1 MKIALCL
8 FGQPRYIS
16 NSKIFEHHQKA
27 IYSQGD
33 VDVFAH
39 CWFDENKD
47 VFDQS
52 DWSYS
57 ENLIVDKNTIEI
69 IEERYKPK
77 RKIIE
82 PQRDFTPSSSVKN
95 IVNGLNDQ
103 RFNNDKNIFNIYSQ
117 LYSIH
122 KSVELFQEY
131 CKDNSKKYDFLVLT
145 RYDVM
150 IWSFPVL
157 EKMEKNKYYIGGF
170 DNVGGS
176 YPGFNDYVHILDP
189 VFSDSCKCFEHIEN
203 VLKECDSLCIEEI
216 KQIFL
221 AKTLCYPKIVRY
233 IGKDLLS
240 EIIRK

>member
-8 FGQPRYIS
+8 FGQPRYIT
-16 NSKIFEHHQKA
+16 NNKIFEHHQKA

-39 CWFDENKD
+39 CWFDKNLN

-69 IEERYKPK
+69 IEEKYKPK
-77 RKIIE
+77 KKIFE
-82 PQRDFTPSSSVKN
+82 QQKDFTPNSNVKSVVDN
-95 IVNGLNDQ
+95 LPDQ
-103 RFNNDKNIFNIYSQ
+103 RFNNDKNIFNIFSQ
-117 LYSIH
+117 LYSIQ
-122 KSVELFQEY
+122 KSIELFQEY
-131 CKDNSKKYDFLVLT
+131 CKENSEKYDFLVLT

-150 IWSFPVL
+150 LWSFPVL
-157 EKMEKNKYYIGGF
+157 EKMAKNKYYIGGY

-176 YPGFNDYVHILDP
+176 YPGFNDYIHILDP
-189 VFSDSCKCFEHIEN
+189 VLSDACKCFDHIEN
-203 VLKECDSLCIEEI
+203 VLKECESLCIEEI

-221 AKTLCYPKIVRY
+221 AKTVCYPKIVKY

-240 EIIRK
+240 EIVRK